1 MIKNLIIFDILASL
15 IKHTL
20 INWQKDDQHQD
31 ETTLRGVL
39 GYMDHEDIIM
49 QHYHS
54 KWEIDSSVR
63 GETRGDQ
70 GEDRQ
75 RRTQVQVPGDGRVKS
90 GDRRFGGAENL

>member
-1 MIKNLIIFDILASL
+1 MIKHLIIFDILASL

-54 KWEIDSSVR
+54 KWEKDSSVR

-70 GEDRQ
+70 GERP
-75 RRTQVQVPGDGRVKS
+75 TQVQVPGDGRVKS